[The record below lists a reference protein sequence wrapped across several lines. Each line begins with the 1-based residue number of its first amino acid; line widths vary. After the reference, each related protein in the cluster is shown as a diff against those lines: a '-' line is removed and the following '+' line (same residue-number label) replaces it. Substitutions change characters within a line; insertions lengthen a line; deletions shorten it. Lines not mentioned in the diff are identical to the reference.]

1 MDNDNGI
8 TLYPIGSD
16 PSEMNVVKFDHDYTK
31 LHGQKSGFLC
41 WVTPFLIDKNFT
53 DEAYQY
59 DTDGMY
65 PLEKGKIYMQ
75 LVFLGDKEIPFTTY
89 REDTPENRAKY
100 VGKVGQVFRF
110 IIKEDN

>member
-1 MDNDNGI
+1 MEN
-8 TLYPIGSD
+8 T
-16 PSEMNVVKFDHDYTK
+16 VKFNHNYSK

-41 WVTPFLIDKNFT
+41 WVTPFLMDKNFT

-59 DTDGMY
+59 DTDGKY

-89 REDTPENRAKY
+89 REDNLENRIKY
-100 VGKVGQVFRF
+100 VGHVGELFEFEV
-110 IIKEDN
+110 IEDGQE

>member
-1 MDNDNGI
+1 MDNDNDI

-16 PSEMNVVKFDHDYTK
+16 LSEMNVVKFDHDYTK

-41 WVTPFLIDKNFT
+41 WVTPFLMDKNFT

-89 REDTPENRAKY
+89 RDDTPENRAKY
-100 VGKVGQVFRF
+100 VGKVGQVFKF

>member
-1 MDNDNGI
+1 MDSDNGI

-41 WVTPFLIDKNFT
+41 WVTPFLVDKNFT

-100 VGKVGQVFRF
+100 VGKVGHVFNF

>member
-1 MDNDNGI
+1 MKGE
-8 TLYPIGSD
+8 T
-16 PSEMNVVKFDHDYTK
+16 EMENIVEFDHNYTK
-31 LHGQKSGFLC
+31 LHNQKSGFLC
-41 WVTPFLIDKNFT
+41 FVNPFLIDKNFT

-59 DTDGMY
+59 DTDGLY

-100 VGKVGQVFRF
+100 VGKERQIFNF
-110 IIKEDN
+110 IIKENN